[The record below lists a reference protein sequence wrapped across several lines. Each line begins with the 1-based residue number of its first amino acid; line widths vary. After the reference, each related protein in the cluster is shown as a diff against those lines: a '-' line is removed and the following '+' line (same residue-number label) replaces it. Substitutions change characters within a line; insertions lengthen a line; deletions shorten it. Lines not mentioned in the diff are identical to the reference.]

1 MTENTPRTSV
11 GDRIAAAISLSDP
24 FEKAAQTRALVADFQ
39 KDRLALQFDPSTLP
53 APATRERPP
62 LLPPGDMPK
71 RGLGSRRGRA
81 ALLHAICHIELN
93 AIDLALDMAGR
104 FTATL
109 QEEDRPE
116 FAGDWLSV
124 ADDEARHFLL
134 IADRLDEMGYSYGDF
149 PAHRGLW
156 DAAER
161 TEHDV
166 LARLAI
172 APMVLEARGLDVTPG
187 MIEKLNR
194 NGDPTSAAALEII
207 YAEEVGHVATGT
219 RWFRRI
225 CGERH
230 LDPTETFA
238 SLVAIHFPGGL
249 KPPFNHDARERSDFP
264 RDWYEGLDDLPSNPR
279 AKS

>member
-1 MTENTPRTSV
+1 M
-11 GDRIAAAISLSDP
+11 
-24 FEKAAQTRALVADFQ
+24 
-39 KDRLALQFDPSTLP
+39 LP
-53 APATRERPP
+53 APGTRERPP

-71 RGLGSRRGRA
+71 RGLGSDRGRA

-109 QEEDRPE
+109 KKEDRQE

-134 IADRLDEMGYSYGDF
+134 VAERLDEMGYSYGDF

-161 TEHDV
+161 TENDV

-187 MIEKLNR
+187 MIE
-194 NGDPTSAAALEII
+194 
-207 YAEEVGHVATGT
+207 
-219 RWFRRI
+219 
-225 CGERH
+225 
-230 LDPTETFA
+230 
-238 SLVAIHFPGGL
+238 
-249 KPPFNHDARERSDFP
+249 
-264 RDWYEGLDDLPSNPR
+264 
-279 AKS
+279 

>member
-1 MTENTPRTSV
+1 MTQTAPLVPV
-11 GDRIAAAISLSDP
+11 GRHIAAAISQSDP

-39 KDRLALQFDPSTLP
+39 KDRLALQFGPSTLP

-93 AIDLALDMAGR
+93 AIDLALDMAAR
-104 FTATL
+104 FAPTL
-109 QEEDRPE
+109 SEANRPE
-116 FAGDWLSV
+116 FTRDWLAV

-134 IADRLDEMGYSYGDF
+134 IAARLEELDYSYGDF

-194 NGDPTSAAALEII
+194 NGDAASAAALEII
-207 YAEEVGHVATGT
+207 YTEEVGHVGTGT
-219 RWFRRI
+219 RWFRQI
-225 CGERH
+225 CEERR
-230 LDPTETFA
+230 LNPSETFA
-238 SLVAIHFPGGL
+238 NLVATHFPGGL

-264 RDWYEGLDDLPSNPR
+264 RDWYEGLDGLPSYPHPK
-279 AKS
+279 A